1 MNDSSR
7 YYEPRMSVVAERLQI
22 LKARFPDKQFLA
34 DVKIADAGYVVLG
47 W

>member
-1 MNDSSR
+1 M
-7 YYEPRMSVVAERLQI
+7 VAERLQI